1 MNQLES
7 LDPWARWGDVH
18 PPDEQLQEA
27 VLRIYNRFAA
37 LWKEGTDSSP
47 EPLRAEGGDRFCRI
61 TFDLETDDGRR
72 EASFEV
78 DQMDPDQPDWE
89 ASVALEDRT
98 LFRREV
104 RPPYL
109 LSEWPA
115 SEELSEVFGLYR
127 ALIEAVD
134 DR

>member
-1 MNQLES
+1 MNQLDS
-7 LDPWARWGDVH
+7 LDPWAGWGDVH
-18 PPDEQLQEA
+18 PPDEQLQDA
-27 VLRIYNRFAA
+27 VLRIYNRFAE

-47 EPLRAEGGDRFCRI
+47 EPLRAEGGDRSCRI
-61 TFDLETDDGRR
+61 VFGLETDGGTC

-78 DQMDPDQPDWE
+78 DQMDPEQPDWE
-89 ASVALEDRT
+89 ASVVLEGRT

-115 SEELSEVFGLYR
+115 SEKLSEVIELYR
-127 ALIEAVD
+127 ALIEAVE